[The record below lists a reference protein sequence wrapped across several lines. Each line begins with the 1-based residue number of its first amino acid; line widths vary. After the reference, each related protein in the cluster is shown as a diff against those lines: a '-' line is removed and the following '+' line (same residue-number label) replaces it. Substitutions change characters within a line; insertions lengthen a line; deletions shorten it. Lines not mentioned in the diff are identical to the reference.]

1 MSAETL
7 GSLGLMVS
15 GRSPIQ
21 RLNAPHGL
29 SGRPL
34 IDIADDF
41 KLQSVPLKG
50 CRRVPLKVSISL
62 YGFYRGFRGLGF
74 GV

>member
-1 MSAETL
+1 
-7 GSLGLMVS
+7 MVS

-29 SGRPL
+29 LGRPL

-62 YGFYRGFRGLGF
+62 
-74 GV
+74 